1 MCLPEVPSRFSGS
14 PKNQLQPS
22 PESAEFLDM
31 RSRINF
37 QTLIFAATIFVS
49 AALLFSVEPMIA
61 KMLLPVLGGTP
72 AVWNTCMVFFQAAL
86 LVGYGYAL
94 LVSRWPLRRQLV
106 LQLVLLALASIS
118 LPIGFSSA
126 WVNSVP
132 ATGNPSLWLLT
143 CLTAI
148 VGLPFF
154 IISSN
159 GPLLQ
164 KWFSHAN
171 LSTAKDPYFLYSAS
185 NAGSLLALLAYPALV
200 EPLLTLRLQS
210 RVWTGLYLLLVVLV
224 GVCVLTLWSSSNKA
238 APVDADGPSAG
249 ASTEIEKLSARR
261 RLRWLLLAF
270 VPSSL
275 MLGVT
280 NYITTDIASAPL
292 LWIIP
297 LALYLL
303 TLIIAFAR
311 RPLFSPRLPVLVLP
325 GATLVLLL
333 IHLSES
339 SAGAKMLI
347 PFHLGYFFV
356 AALMCH
362 NQLAADRP
370 SANHLP
376 EFYVWFSLGGVLGGI
391 FSALFTPLIFT
402 TVIESPLM
410 MLLACLMLP
419 AKADESNQQRAF
431 RLDFILPV
439 IIFALTL
446 GLGLAVNKIAPAK
459 LAGWM
464 LVLAVPFFVAY
475 PFRRRPLRFAL
486 ALAAVMLGSGF
497 VGIANL
503 RPIRQERNFF
513 G

>member
-1 MCLPEVPSRFSGS
+1 M
-14 PKNQLQPS
+14 
-22 PESAEFLDM
+22 
-31 RSRINF
+31 
-37 QTLIFAATIFVS
+37 
-49 AALLFSVEPMIA
+49 
-61 KMLLPVLGGTP
+61 
-72 AVWNTCMVFFQAAL
+72 
-86 LVGYGYAL
+86 
-94 LVSRWPLRRQLV
+94 
-106 LQLVLLALASIS
+106 
-118 LPIGFSSA
+118 
-126 WVNSVP
+126 
-132 ATGNPSLWLLT
+132 
-143 CLTAI
+143 
-148 VGLPFF
+148 
-154 IISSN
+154 
-159 GPLLQ
+159 
-164 KWFSHAN
+164 
-171 LSTAKDPYFLYSAS
+171 
-185 NAGSLLALLAYPALV
+185 
-200 EPLLTLRLQS
+200 
-210 RVWTGLYLLLVVLV
+210 
-224 GVCVLTLWSSSNKA
+224 
-238 APVDADGPSAG
+238 
-249 ASTEIEKLSARR
+249 
-261 RLRWLLLAF
+261 LAF
-270 VPSSL
+270 IPSSL

-311 RPLFSPRLPVLVLP
+311 RPLFSPRLPVLILP

-370 SANHLP
+370 STSHLP

-391 FSALFTPLIFT
+391 FNALVAPLIFT
-402 TVIESPLM
+402 TVIEYPLM

-419 AKADESNQQRAF
+419 AKADEPNQQRAV

-486 ALAAVMLGSGF
+486 GRCGNAGSGF
-497 VGIANL
+497 VSPRELKTDPPGTELL
-503 RPIRQERNFF
+503 RC
-513 G
+513 